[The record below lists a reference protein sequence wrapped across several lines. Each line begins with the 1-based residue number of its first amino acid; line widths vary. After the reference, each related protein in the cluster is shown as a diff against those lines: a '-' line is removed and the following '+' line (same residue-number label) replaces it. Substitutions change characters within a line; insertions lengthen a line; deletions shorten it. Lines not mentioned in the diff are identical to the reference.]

1 MIRHSYH
8 FLSNALRNVFNKY
21 VANTPERW
29 DTMYRSGYA
38 DKLQSAQQKA
48 RHYLICGLI
57 AEYVSEGT
65 EVLDVGCGVGSTYGL
80 ISQFD
85 ITYHG
90 IDIAKQAIEIATAT
104 NNATK
109 AHFEVNDFK
118 HFAPSKKYD
127 IVFFNEVLYYF
138 SDTEIIS
145 ALTKANSLLKDHN
158 SVIIISM
165 SDNPRSKRIW
175 RSFSHLSNPEQEIYV
190 RSGFWGKWNVKVFRP
205 YTVWTAPQRATEK
218 SDFVLHTAGKH

>member
-1 MIRHSYH
+1 MIKSSYL

-29 DTMYRSGYA
+29 DTMYRNGYA
-38 DKLQSAQQKA
+38 DKLDSSHQKA

-57 AEYVSEGT
+57 AEYVSEQT
-65 EVLDVGCGVGSTYGL
+65 DVLDVGCGVGSTYDL

-85 ITYHG
+85 ISYHG
-90 IDIAKQAIEIATAT
+90 IDIAKQAIDIANAS
-104 NNATK
+104 NNSGA
-109 AHFEVNDFK
+109 ARFEVNDFK
-118 HFAPSKKYD
+118 HFVSAKKYD

-138 SDTEIIS
+138 SDAEIIS

-158 SVIIISM
+158 SVIIVSM

-205 YTVWTAPQRATEK
+205 YTVKTAPQRASGA
-218 SDFVLHTAGKH
+218 SDFVLLPEGNH